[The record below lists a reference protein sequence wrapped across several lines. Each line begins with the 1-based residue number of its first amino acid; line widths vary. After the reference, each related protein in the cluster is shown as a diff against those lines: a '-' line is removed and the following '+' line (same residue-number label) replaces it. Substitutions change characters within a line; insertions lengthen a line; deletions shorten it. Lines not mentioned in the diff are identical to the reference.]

1 MEFLFMWNDDD
12 DDDNDDNDNAAADV
26 VSLHYITQ
34 VCGFLTPGSHT
45 ALMPDT
51 HTHKIL
57 ISGLFPF
64 SSTIIAAT
72 VTFTLL
78 SSNFSVF
85 LFLFHITH

>member
-1 MEFLFMWNDDD
+1 MWNDDND
-12 DDDNDDNDNAAADV
+12 DDDDNDNAAAADD

-34 VCGFLTPGSHT
+34 VYGCLTPGSHT
-45 ALMPDT
+45 AVMPDT
-51 HTHKIL
+51 HRHKIL

-64 SSTIIAAT
+64 FSTIIAAT